1 MKKKLKYLIFII
13 IVIVFVYN
21 YIESDGLRLL
31 PFGINLS
38 STSGQIFSICFMI
51 YVLISYILVTFKL
64 IRNRKYNSWRLSF
77 IIFSLLVSY
86 LGLCYLVIKS
96 AF

>member
-96 AF
+96 VF